1 MILQKEYFS
10 EYCPPNGKTNNEL
23 DPKNAKLLFVKVKN
37 RMFLRHIPHRTL
49 MNNRINSLSL
59 FGLFLI
65 LFSFLIS
72 CRNPVSSKIS
82 PRAEKGVL
90 DLRDWN
96 FSEDGIVML
105 DGEWKF
111 QWMKLPV
118 SRPETEGKES
128 EIIIAQVPG
137 NWNTIPNLTGMN
149 PLMAFGYGS
158 YTLKIL
164 PGLNQ
169 GRLMIHFQ
177 GAGTAASLYLDG
189 KKIAGNGVV
198 GTDSNSSR
206 PQYLPI
212 YVPIGQPNKEIVL
225 RVEVSNF
232 HHYKG
237 GLWESLRIGREADLQ
252 SFKENR
258 TSIEMFLFGS
268 IIIMALYHFGL
279 YSLRRRDL
287 TGLFFGAFCSSIGLR
302 IFVTGERFIIQK
314 FPDLPWE
321 LFNKLEYLS
330 LYIAVPFF
338 VYYMDALYPNAFSSK
353 IKKFSL
359 WLHGIFAALVI
370 FTPASIYSHT
380 LIPFQISMLYHVGW
394 LIFILIKLLRNGAEG
409 ALMALG
415 GVLALTIAAVND
427 SLYSQA
433 VITTGYYLPVGI
445 FVFIFVQSYLLS
457 FRFSQAFL
465 YIERLSDSLL
475 EVNKAY
481 SRFVPLAFLK
491 FLNKKD
497 ITEIVL
503 GDQVQREMT
512 ILFSDI
518 RSFTQLSEKMTPKDN
533 FDFLNSYMRRMG
545 PIIRKHGGFIDKYLG
560 DGIMALFP
568 SLPDQALEAAME
580 MLRELENLNQTRLE
594 RNYEPIQIG
603 IGLHTGTLMLGTIG
617 EEERMDG
624 TVISD
629 AVNLASRIEG
639 LTKEFHANL
648 LLSEETYKKLKNR
661 RKYSFKKLGK
671 VKVKGKSKS
680 SEVYEVVG

>member
-1 MILQKEYFS
+1 MNRS
-10 EYCPPNGKTNNEL
+10 
-23 DPKNAKLLFVKVKN
+23 LLFSV
-37 RMFLRHIPHRTL
+37 
-49 MNNRINSLSL
+49 
-59 FGLFLI
+59 LFLSI
-65 LFSFLIS
+65 LPLLS
-72 CRNPVSSKIS
+72 CGTRVYPKIS

-96 FSEDGIVML
+96 FSEDGIVQL

-111 QWMKLPV
+111 QWMRLPI
-118 SRPETEGKES
+118 SRPETDGKS
-128 EIIIAQVPG
+128 EEPILVQVPG
-137 NWNTIPNLTGMN
+137 NWNQIPHLSGMN
-149 PLMAFGYGS
+149 PLMAFGYGT

-164 PGLNQ
+164 PRKNT

-177 GAGTAASLYLDG
+177 AAGTAASIYLDG
-189 KKIAGNGVV
+189 KKIGGNGVV
-198 GTDSNSSR
+198 GTDPNSSR
-206 PQYLPI
+206 PQYLPLYI
-212 YVPIGQPNKEIVL
+212 PIGEPNREMTIQ
-225 RVEVSNF
+225 VEVSNF
-232 HHYKG
+232 NHYKG
-237 GLWESLRIGREADLQ
+237 GLWESLRIGTENDLLNFRDGRV
-252 SFKENR
+252 SN
-258 TSIEMFLFGS
+258 EMFLFGS

-279 YSLRRRDL
+279 FSLRRRDL
-287 TGLFFGAFCSSIGLR
+287 TGLFFGAFCASICLR
-302 IFVTGERFIIQK
+302 IFVTGERFLIQK

-321 LFNKLEYLS
+321 FFNKLEYLS
-330 LYIAVPFF
+330 FYMAVPFF
-338 VYYMDALYPNAFSSK
+338 IYYLDALYPHSFSIR
-353 IKKFSL
+353 IKKFCL
-359 WLHGIFAALVI
+359 WFNLVVSGIVAV
-370 FTPASIYSHT
+370 TPASIYSHT
-380 LIPFQISMLYHVGW
+380 LIPFQIVLLFVIVW
-394 LIFILIKLLRNGAEG
+394 FFIVLIRLVRARAEG
-409 ALMALG
+409 SLMALG
-415 GVLALTIAAVND
+415 GVLALTAAAVND
-427 SLYSQA
+427 SLYAQA
-433 VITTGYYLPVGI
+433 VINTGYYLPVGL

-465 YIERLSDSLL
+465 YIERLSDNLL

-491 FLNKKD
+491 FLNKND
-497 ITEIVL
+497 ITEIGL
-503 GDQVQREMT
+503 GDQIQREMT

-568 SLPDQALEAAME
+568 NVPDQALEAAME
-580 MLRELENLNQTRLE
+580 MLRELEALNESRAD
-594 RNYEPIQIG
+594 RNYEPIKIG

-648 LLSEETYKKLKNR
+648 LLSENTYRKLKNR
-661 RKYSFKKLGK
+661 KKYSFKKLGK
-671 VKVKGKSKS
+671 VKVKGKTNS